1 MHSISKD
8 TSQQTLIVIL
18 IVHAVT
24 AEILETEALASSLVN
39 PHTQWQ
45 SLTHV
50 LLLVLLLNFLYMNCS
65 NNYQS
70 TSACNVHAVSSQMD
84 YRIVGHR
91 VHRKKWAFGKSSL
104 SDMRRGR
111 ALGVNFVLVHFSQ
124 GTKLLLHGPA
134 KQAQISSADMTRFCL
149 SSSEYSFVFV
159 LRAIMQ
165 PSASSVRK

>member
-1 MHSISKD
+1 
-8 TSQQTLIVIL
+8 
-18 IVHAVT
+18 
-24 AEILETEALASSLVN
+24 
-39 PHTQWQ
+39 
-45 SLTHV
+45 
-50 LLLVLLLNFLYMNCS
+50 
-65 NNYQS
+65 
-70 TSACNVHAVSSQMD
+70 MD

-124 GTKLLLHGPA
+124 GTKLLLHGTA